1 MTGSVRTGQATRPG
15 PAAAALRVHRLS
27 DAAFVAL
34 GAGRP
39 DAATL
44 AELRRAQLS
53 RHLLLLREIV
63 AAMPVPGYA
72 ALAAAE
78 REDPD
83 RVRALLAR
91 PLVGVWAVRCLSA
104 LRAGQPPP
112 RSLLGYL
119 STLSAQAGL
128 PAEAQPPTE
137 PTPPAE
143 AQPPTERGLP
153 AGAGSPAGAR
163 PVAAARRTPRQS
175 CGSASSAARQLTATH
190 GGLSISV
197 RIEDRD
203 PLRAGLGL
211 TPTPPLTAAA
221 LARWQEA
228 LTGAWRLLVERLRP
242 DAEVLAAVLDCVVP
256 VEPDPAARGISATSV
271 DAFGA
276 VAMSEP
282 ADATAL
288 AVGLLHETQHSL
300 LNAVQYLFDL
310 HERPEALGYSPWR
323 DDPRPAAG
331 ILHGAYAYLTVTR
344 FWRAGRAD
352 PLAAFEFARWRAAV
366 CTAADGLL
374 VGGTLTAAG
383 ARFVSA
389 LRAEVEPWLAEPVPA
404 DVARLAAGANTDHHL
419 RWRLRNRRV
428 RPRDAR
434 LLADAWRRGGA
445 APRVDTELRAAPR
458 RALEASGRL
467 DLVHATLRGEPAPT
481 GATAGDLAYVRGD
494 CGAALR
500 AYREAVVLDPGND
513 GAWAGLA
520 LSGAG
525 ALRRT
530 PEIVAAAYRA
540 LADPAVDPVELAAWL
555 GKAGFGKG
563 PAALPNAG

>member
-1 MTGSVRTGQATRPG
+1 MPGTVGTGQAARPG
-15 PAAAALRVHRLS
+15 PGSSAVAALRVHRLS

-63 AAMPVPGYA
+63 TAVDVPGYA

-78 REDPD
+78 RENPA

-104 LRAGQPPP
+104 LRTGESPPKA
-112 RSLLGYL
+112 LLGYL
-119 STLSAQAGL
+119 STLAAEANL
-128 PAEAQPPTE
+128 PAEV
-137 PTPPAE
+137 
-143 AQPPTERGLP
+143 
-153 AGAGSPAGAR
+153 R
-163 PVAAARRTPRQS
+163 PVADARRIPRHS
-175 CGSASSAARQLTATH
+175 RGSASPAARHLTATH

-197 RIEDRD
+197 RLEDRD

-211 TPTPPLTAAA
+211 TPTPTLTAAG

-228 LTGAWRLLVERLRP
+228 LTGAWRLLVEQLRP
-242 DAEVLAAVLDCVVP
+242 DAEVLAAVLACIVP
-256 VEPDPAARGISATSV
+256 VEPDPAARGISATSA

-310 HERPEALGYSPWR
+310 HERPDTLGYSPWR
-323 DDPRPAAG
+323 DDPRPATG

-344 FWRAGRAD
+344 FWRARRAD

-366 CTAADGLL
+366 STATADLL
-374 VGGTLTAAG
+374 AAGTLTSAG
-383 ARFVSA
+383 TRFVAA
-389 LRAEVEPWLAEPVPA
+389 LRSEVEPWLADPVPA
-404 DVARLAAGANTDHHL
+404 NIARLATGANADHHL
-419 RWRLRNRRV
+419 RWRLRNLHV

-434 LLADAWRRGGA
+434 LVADAWSRGRA
-445 APRVDTELRAAPR
+445 APRIGSELRAAPR
-458 RALEASGRL
+458 RALEASSRL
-467 DLVHATLRGEPAPT
+467 DVIHATLRGEHATPPGEHATPRGEPAPA
-481 GATAGDLAYVRGD
+481 GATDGDLAYVRGD
-494 CGAALR
+494 EAAALR
-500 AYREAVVLDPGND
+500 AYRKGVVLDPGND
-513 GAWAGLA
+513 AAWAGLA
-520 LSGAG
+520 LSGG
-525 ALRRT
+525 GGCALRAA
-530 PEIVAAAYRA
+530 PEVVAAVYRT
-540 LADPAVDPVELAAWL
+540 LSDPAVDPVSLADWL
-555 GKAGFGKG
+555 S
-563 PAALPNAG
+563 AAYP